1 MATDVIKLE
10 GMVFYGYH
18 GVNEEEKIKG
28 QKFVVDIDLFWD
40 LSSAGKSDDLLDT
53 INYSDVYKLTKEI
66 LEGGSHNLIESV
78 AEKLADSILSVWP
91 RITVK
96 IKVSKPE
103 VPIKDSVLAGAAVE
117 IIRHR

>member
-10 GMVFYGYH
+10 GMVFYGHH

-28 QKFVVDIDLFWD
+28 QKFVVDVDLFCD

-53 INYSDVYKLTKEI
+53 INYSHVYKIAKEI
-66 LEGGSHNLIESV
+66 LEGESHNLIESV

-103 VPIKDSVLAGAAVE
+103 VPIKNSVLAGTAVE